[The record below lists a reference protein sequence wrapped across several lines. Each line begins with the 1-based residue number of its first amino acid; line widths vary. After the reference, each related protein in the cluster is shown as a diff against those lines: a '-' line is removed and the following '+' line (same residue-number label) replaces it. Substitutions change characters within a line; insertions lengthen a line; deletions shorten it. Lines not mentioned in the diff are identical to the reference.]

1 MRQIGILP
9 NEADAHRL
17 VDHLLTL
24 GITTKLDRAPD
35 GWALWI
41 RREDQVAQARQ
52 ELDAFRQNPG
62 DPRYERAATAA
73 KALRKQEARTDREH
87 ARQTRDLRNLWGSRD
102 FRTCPVTY
110 SLIFACVLVALWTN
124 FGQRSDRLRPLLIAS
139 YELYPV
145 SVLPPEGP
153 PEGTIKGDV
162 WIRSNLLRDLRRGE
176 FWRLVTPAFI
186 HFGLIHLGFN
196 MLWML
201 DLGTMIEIRQNR
213 RRLIELVLLIAVL
226 SNLAQY
232 YWDGSPRF
240 GGMSGVVFGLFG
252 YIWMKGLYEP
262 KLGLALHSNTVVI
275 MMMYLAF
282 TLMGGLPFIANAAHL
297 GGLIVGVVVGLGPH
311 LIPQFSA
318 RADE

>member
-1 MRQIGILP
+1 MRQIGTIP
-9 NEADAHRL
+9 DETDAHRL
-17 VDHLLTL
+17 ADHLLTL
-24 GITTKLDRAPD
+24 GITTRLDPTPN

-41 RREDQVAQARQ
+41 RREDQVAKARE

-62 DPRYERAATAA
+62 DPRYDRAATAA
-73 KALRKQEARTDREH
+73 KAIRKQEARNDREH
-87 ARQTRDLRNLWGSRD
+87 ARQTRDVRHLWSRD
-102 FRTCPVTY
+102 FRNCPVTFA
-110 SLIFACVLVALWTN
+110 LILGCVVVALWSN
-124 FGQRSDRLRPLLIAS
+124 FGQRSDRIRPLLIAT

-153 PEGTIKGDV
+153 PEGTVRGEV
-162 WIRSNLLRDLRRGE
+162 WIRSNLLRDLKRGE
-176 FWRLVTPAFI
+176 IWRLVTPVFI
-186 HFGLIHLGFN
+186 HFGAIHLGFN
-196 MLWML
+196 MLWL
-201 DLGTMIEIRQNR
+201 FDLGTMIELRQSR

-262 KLGLALHSNTVVI
+262 KLGLALHPNTVLI
-275 MMMYLAF
+275 MVMYLAF
-282 TLMGGLPFIANAAHL
+282 TLMGGLSFIAHAAHL
-297 GGLIVGVVVGLGPH
+297 GGLVVGILAGLGPH
-311 LIPQFSA
+311 LIPRLDS